1 MISTVCAVAS
11 SGLLAALTRL
21 ALRRNS
27 GDMIGGPETGEGIV
41 QDGEDM
47 PAFYGNYQDNSTW
60 ILLKG
65 LHVEYSIGDEN
76 TPTSRPL

>member
-1 MISTVCAVAS
+1 
-11 SGLLAALTRL
+11 
-21 ALRRNS
+21 
-27 GDMIGGPETGEGIV
+27 MIGGPETGEGIV

-76 TPTSRPL
+76 TPTPKAL